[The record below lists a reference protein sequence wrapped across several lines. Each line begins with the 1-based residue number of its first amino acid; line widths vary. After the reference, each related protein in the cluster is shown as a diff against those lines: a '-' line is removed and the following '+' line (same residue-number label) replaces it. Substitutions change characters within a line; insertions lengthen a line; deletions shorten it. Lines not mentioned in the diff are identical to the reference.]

1 MVVDDVLGEI
11 CPGTQFERHLLS
23 AVDLQHHAPRPARYP
38 ARLIMRAMLTD
49 GGGLAAKVPHPQT
62 GLPESVCDLLCCRD
76 LVAGCASLVCG
87 PDTHASQLSLLT
99 RQRLGAALDPP
110 EKLGR
115 DWCLLAVQ
123 LGMTDRL
130 PELDPDSKESG
141 GLLGGKSPIARV
153 LGEWTLV
160 MDSTIGHLARALDEL
175 GRGDAADIVL
185 GTSPLVKVAV
195 APASAPGKHDDA
207 GISSAAANAAAVS
220 AASSSNIS
228 R

>member
-1 MVVDDVLGEI
+1 MVVDDVLGEV
-11 CPGTQFERHLLS
+11 CPGAQFERHLLS
-23 AVDLQHHAPRPARYP
+23 AADLRHHAQTPARYA
-38 ARLIMRAMLTD
+38 ARLVMRAMLND
-49 GGGLAAKVPHPQT
+49 GGLHAQVLHPQT
-62 GLPESVCDLLCCRD
+62 GMPESTCDLLCCRD
-76 LVAGCASLVCG
+76 VASAASLVCG

-123 LGMTDRL
+123 LGMTERL
-130 PELDPDSKESG
+130 PELDPESKESG
-141 GLLGGKSPIARV
+141 VLATSGKSPIARV

-195 APASAPGKHDDA
+195 AASPASPVSPMVGRHDDA
-207 GISSAAANAAAVS
+207 RVAAAVS